1 MPNAATP
8 LVIGGF
14 ATGVGLATLLALPG
28 AAPSQSGGALPE
40 RDAPAPASAP
50 ASVPGPDDAPDHAPE
65 RDRGAI
71 TLAQLD
77 ALVRAPGEAAATLR
91 PVPRD

>member
-8 LVIGGF
+8 LVIVGF
-14 ATGVGLATLLALPG
+14 ATGLGLATLLALPG
-28 AAPSQSGGALPE
+28 AAPSQSGVALPE
-40 RDAPAPASAP
+40 RDAPAPASVP
-50 ASVPGPDDAPDHAPE
+50 ASGPGPDHAPDHAPQ
-65 RDRGAI
+65 RDGGAI

-77 ALVRAPGEAAATLR
+77 ALARAPGEAAAALR